1 LRGTNS
7 KIKVRTGIVNVL
19 SNIVSISASKLI
31 GPSVLEVIN
40 SLLSHLM
47 SSIDSCVKENQI
59 KNEKLSIP

>member
-1 LRGTNS
+1 MRGTNS

-47 SSIDSCVKENQI
+47 SLIDSCVKENQI

>member
-47 SSIDSCVKENQI
+47 SLIDSCVKENQI

>member
-19 SNIVSISASKLI
+19 SNIVSISVSELI
-31 GPSVLEVIN
+31 GPSVLEIIN

-47 SSIDSCVKENQI
+47 SLIDSCVKENQI